1 MRRIGSG
8 VGVGGIGG
16 GGGVGGIGGGVGV
29 TSVCRGVGKRGGVA
43 TVAAAVGGGGGR
55 HRRGGGSGV
64 WRQWAARARWE
75 ASSFSSNGGGGE
87 RIRESRVS
95 IFTGQANILRAKQN
109 LHWPTKI

>member
-16 GGGVGGIGGGVGV
+16 GGGVGGIGGGG
-29 TSVCRGVGKRGGVA
+29 
-43 TVAAAVGGGGGR
+43 
-55 HRRGGGSGV
+55 GGGSGG
-64 WRQWAARARWE
+64 WRRWAARARWE

-87 RIRESRVS
+87 RIRGSRVS